1 MDFFTK
7 VKDLLNK
14 DVSAENE
21 LKDMAVLLRILCIAD
36 AIFHFI
42 HSIIFFLNFG
52 VYMGTLALVYCL
64 GMIAILCVTYR
75 DKTRLSLLLYA
86 GLLIISMVS
95 YCAYFG
101 APLGYHFGLFTVVL
115 LFYFKTNET
124 PAFKMFCSLVCAF
137 LYIAAVIYVGQK
149 GASFSLING
158 LETLLFILN
167 SISLFLKI
175 TIISRFYCLKFS
187 SSEEKIIQY
196 AKKLEHLATIDTLTQ
211 LQNRRGMMKHL
222 IKLADGY
229 SSTNQP
235 FSLVLSDVDFFKKV
249 NDTYGH
255 DTGDYVLVNL
265 AALFEDFMKDK
276 GRVARWGGEEFLFV
290 FEGTN
295 GDFVFEELN
304 KLKFLVEKTIFS
316 YKDYHFSITMTFGLE
331 EYDSNIGIEKTIE
344 KADEKLYQGKEHGRN
359 CVIY

>member
-1 MDFFTK
+1 MNLLIK
-7 VKDLLNK
+7 AKDLLNK
-14 DVSAENE
+14 DVTAENE

-36 AIFHFI
+36 ALFHFI
-42 HSIIFFLNFG
+42 HSIIFFLSFG
-52 VYMGTLALVYCL
+52 VHMGALAFVYCL
-64 GMIAILCVTYR
+64 GMIAVLCVTYQ
-75 DKTRLSLLLYA
+75 DKTRLSLLLYS
-86 GLLIISMVS
+86 GILIISMVS
-95 YCAYFG
+95 YCAYLG
-101 APLGYHFGLFTVVL
+101 TPLGYQFGLFTIVL
-115 LFYFKTNET
+115 LFYFKTNEPLILKT
-124 PAFKMFCSLVCAF
+124 LASLVCAS
-137 LYIAAVIYVGQK
+137 LYIAVAVYVEQK
-149 GASFSLING
+149 GTSFSLSYG
-158 LETLLFILN
+158 LKTLLFLLN
-167 SISLFLKI
+167 SISLFIKF
-175 TIISRFYCLKFS
+175 TIISRFYCSKFS

-196 AKKLEHLATIDTLTQ
+196 AKKLEHLATIDMLTQ

-316 YKDYHFSITMTFGLE
+316 YKDFHFSITMTFGLE
-331 EYDSNIGIEKTIE
+331 EYDSNVGIEKTIE

>member
-1 MDFFTK
+1 MDFFLRI
-7 VKDLLNK
+7 KDVLNK

-36 AIFHFI
+36 AVFHLI
-42 HSIIFFLNFG
+42 HSFLFFPSFG
-52 VYMGTLALVYCL
+52 ILISLLTFLYCL
-64 GMIAILCVTYR
+64 GMIAILFVTYR
-75 DKTRLSLLLYA
+75 GKTRLSLLLYV
-86 GLLIISMVS
+86 GLLTLSMVS
-95 YCAYFG
+95 YCAFFG
-101 APLGYHFGLFTVVL
+101 ASPGYHFGLFTIVL

-124 PAFKMFCSLVCAF
+124 PAFKMLCSLVCAF
-137 LYIAAVIYVGQK
+137 LYITVVICVRQK
-149 GASFSLING
+149 GAAFPLTNKLG
-158 LETLLFILN
+158 LPLFVFN
-167 SISLFLKI
+167 SISLFIKI
-175 TIISRFYCLKFS
+175 IIISRFYCLKFS
-187 SSEEKIIQY
+187 SSEEKILQY
-196 AKKLEHLATIDTLTQ
+196 AKKLEHLATIDMLTQ
-211 LQNRRGMMKHL
+211 LQNRRGMMTHL
-222 IKLADGY
+222 KKLADCY

-249 NDTYGH
+249 NDAYGH

-304 KLKFLVEKTIFS
+304 KLKFLIEKTIFS

-331 EYDSNIGIEKTIE
+331 EYDFNAGIEKTIE
-344 KADEKLYQGKEHGRN
+344 KADEKLYQGKERGRN
-359 CVIY
+359 CVMY

>member
-1 MDFFTK
+1 MGFFLRI
-7 VKDLLNK
+7 KDLLNK

-36 AIFHFI
+36 AVFHFI
-42 HSIIFFLNFG
+42 HFFIFIPSFG
-52 VYMGTLALVYCL
+52 VCMSALALIYCL
-64 GMIAILCVTYR
+64 GMIMILFVTYR

-86 GLLIISMVS
+86 GLLILSMVS
-95 YCAYFG
+95 YSAFFG
-101 APLGYHFGLFTVVL
+101 ASPGYHFGLFTIIL
-115 LFYFKTNET
+115 LFYFKTNEI
-124 PAFKMFCSLVCAF
+124 PAFKMFCSLVCTF
-137 LYIAAVIYVGQK
+137 FYIAVVVYVRQK
-149 GASFSLING
+149 GAAFSLSSK
-158 LETLLFILN
+158 LELSLFVLNSVSLFI
-167 SISLFLKI
+167 KI

-187 SSEEKIIQY
+187 SSEEKILQY
-196 AKKLEHLATIDTLTQ
+196 AKKLEYLATIDTLTQ

-222 IKLADGY
+222 KKLADGY

-295 GDFVFEELN
+295 GDFVFEGLN

-331 EYDSNIGIEKTIE
+331 EYDSNAGIEKTIE
-344 KADEKLYQGKEHGRN
+344 KADEKLYQGKECGRN

>member
-1 MDFFTK
+1 MNFFTK
-7 VKDLLNK
+7 VFDLLNK

-36 AIFHFI
+36 AVYHFI
-42 HSIIFFLNFG
+42 YTIIFFLNFNILIG
-52 VYMGTLALVYCL
+52 ALALIYCL
-64 GMIAILCVTYR
+64 SMIGILCVTYR
-75 DKTRLSLLLYA
+75 VKTRLSLFLYSC
-86 GLLIISMVS
+86 LLIISMVS
-95 YCAYFG
+95 YCACFG
-101 APLGYHFGLFTVVL
+101 ASIGYQFGLLTVVL
-115 LFYFKTNET
+115 LCYFKTNESSV
-124 PAFKMFCSLVCAF
+124 FKILCSFICTL
-137 LYIAAVIYVGQK
+137 LYISSVICVKRNG
-149 GASFSLING
+149 SFYQLTTG
-158 LETLLFILN
+158 LETFLFILN
-167 SISLFLKI
+167 SIYLFQKI

-211 LQNRRGMMKHL
+211 LQNRRGMMNHL
-222 IKLADGY
+222 KKLAEGY
-229 SSTNQP
+229 SSTDQS

-255 DTGDYVLVNL
+255 DTGDYVLTNL
-265 AALFEDFMKDK
+265 ATLFEDFMKDK

-290 FEGTN
+290 FEGKN

-304 KLKFLVEKTIFS
+304 KLKFLVEKTIFT
-316 YKDYHFSITMTFGLE
+316 YKDYHFSVTMTFGLE

-344 KADEKLYQGKEHGRN
+344 KADEKLYQGKEQGRN